1 MTIDLGPSGI
11 LAKVTSISD
20 EGNSVYFD
28 LRNGKTGSLNNVD
41 QEYLI
46 GDVLLITG
54 DIDNNRVE
62 IEKVPSS
69 TWPDN
74 LWVGIVKIK
83 LPDISVI
90 DSGARFRAVPTVTTP
105 FYSTRVETRFW
116 PEMYKESQEFFPKG
130 PSNTSTFLRSTT
142 RLLIDSDWSI
152 QTRMT

>member
-11 LAKVTSISD
+11 LAKVTAISD

-62 IEKVPSS
+62 IDFGCFTGEMKVRRKAQTTGILPHRSCQPPSG
-69 TWPDN
+69 
-74 LWVGIVKIK
+74 V
-83 LPDISVI
+83 
-90 DSGARFRAVPTVTTP
+90 AFRV
-105 FYSTRVETRFW
+105 Y
-116 PEMYKESQEFFPKG
+116 
-130 PSNTSTFLRSTT
+130 
-142 RLLIDSDWSI
+142 
-152 QTRMT
+152 